1 MIPGVERQIY
11 EVWSLHTLPPLT
23 SPRPLLLRGFLGVA
37 LSHPL
42 FLFKKFCYKREMST
56 YMLDID
62 KDIALPANAAEAL
75 PAMTQSEELE
85 VRARTIKLISD
96 LQGKPLEPTQ
106 GDKDAARELA
116 QKMLKDNINVDF
128 SSYRNETL
136 AYLAGMVS
144 MYDQMLV
151 KDLADYKLYVVN
163 KLVEQ
168 SANPDP
174 KYALPAIKALGE
186 VDGVDAF
193 KKRAEVTVQHKSVE
207 EVEKSLAQKLE
218 KLERLAQKDRK
229 GDVIDVE
236 TVDAEPSED

>member
-1 MIPGVERQIY
+1 
-11 EVWSLHTLPPLT
+11 
-23 SPRPLLLRGFLGVA
+23 
-37 LSHPL
+37 
-42 FLFKKFCYKREMST
+42 MST
-56 YMLDID
+56 YMLDIE
-62 KDIALPANAAEAL
+62 KDVALPANAVEAL
-75 PAMTQSEELE
+75 PVMSQSEELE

-96 LQGKPLEPTQ
+96 LQGKPLEPTE

-116 QKMLKDNINVDF
+116 KKMLQENANIDF
-128 SSYRNETL
+128 SNYRNETL

-207 EVEKSLAQKLE
+207 EIEKSLAQKLE
-218 KLERLAQKDRK
+218 KLERLTQRERK